1 LRSWWGS
8 SAVSRTRRYAANPPR
23 CLPPGVNEPDLIHF
37 DLLQLLIGLVLGALI
52 GAAGGLFG
60 IGGGLLAIPILG
72 LFFGLDQQ
80 HAQGTAMVM
89 VAPNVLIGLYTYAK
103 RGKMNRRIAV
113 ALALSAVPFTYLG
126 AHLATHVASAPLR
139 RGFAIF
145 LIAIGCVFVWRALRG
160 KPTTDADEKKTPW
173 PVAIPIGIA
182 GGILSG
188 VFSVG
193 GAVFAVPVLSIVFGI
208 SQAAAQGLGLAL
220 VAPGTLV
227 GLYAYVTAGDI
238 DWPLAIPLAFA
249 GMLTVSYGVTLA
261 YKLPEKTLRLL
272 FAALIFLSAAG
283 LWFKV

>member
-1 LRSWWGS
+1 MHVDVVQIL
-8 SAVSRTRRYAANPPR
+8 V
-23 CLPPGVNEPDLIHF
+23 
-37 DLLQLLIGLVLGALI
+37 GLVLGALI

-89 VAPNVLIGLYTYAK
+89 VAPNVLIGLYTYAR
-103 RGKMNRRIAV
+103 RGKMDRRIAI

-126 AHLATHVASAPLR
+126 AHVATHIASAPLR

-145 LIAIGCVFVWRALRG
+145 LIGIACVFVWRALRG
-160 KPTTDADEKKTPW
+160 KPATAADEKHTSW
-173 PVAIPIGIA
+173 PAAIPIGIA
-182 GGILSG
+182 GGALSG
-188 VFSVG
+188 LFSVG
-193 GAVFAVPVLSIVFGI
+193 GAVFAVPLLSIVFGI
-208 SQAAAQGLGLAL
+208 AQAAAQGLGLAL

-238 DWPLAIPLAFA
+238 DWPLAIPLAIA
-249 GMLTVSYGVTLA
+249 GMSTVSYGVALA

-272 FAALIFLSAAG
+272 FAALIFLSAAA
-283 LWFKV
+283 LWFRV